1 MGGCCTKKKNNPQPV
16 TTPETVV
23 GHPPDPPATFA
34 RDGTNI
40 RRPYLTDEPIRSV
53 VLQPADWDPEG
64 FIDPERGI
72 SIRFVHSQFIQ
83 DDGIG
88 PPDRAPRDMS
98 VCHLQIGGSVDN
110 LAPAHSDPDNP
121 SVMPSNK
128 NL

>member
-16 TTPETVV
+16 TTPETVG
-23 GHPPDPPATFA
+23 GHPPNSPATHA

-53 VLQPADWDPEG
+53 VLQPEDRDLEG
-64 FIDPERGI
+64 VIDPERGMSLRI
-72 SIRFVHSQFIQ
+72 GQSQPRQ
-83 DDGIG
+83 NDGIG
-88 PPDRAPRDMS
+88 APYRAPRDMS
-98 VCHLQIGGSVDN
+98 VRRLQIGGSVDN

-121 SVMPSNK
+121 PVIPSNK